1 MNINFEQEF
10 INPINA
16 NVSDK
21 YLDEYLQTSRYN
33 LLLFNNLNNDLYV
46 LQNNHIVN
54 KNKHFFHFID
64 NVKKETLQYQ
74 LKQLI
79 LKQRKLYQHFI
90 HYYSTIQSTAHSTAH
105 INTQSTTQSTTIV
118 NYNTQKSIRASN
130 LKSKENTRELKIQ
143 QNLLHSNSII
153 HKINAILT
161 ENTVTTESYNTGTTV
176 NIESSQLNYNYTN
189 DLKIDLYNLYNIES
203 KVNEPSIKNL
213 SLSRRSV
220 DNRSIES
227 KRSVFTI
234 SSRKSTDSNKSSDS
248 NTSKKSY
255 KINRPEKQE
264 SQTDQKKMKF
274 TKFFIKK

>member
-16 NVSDK
+16 NASDK

-46 LQNNHIVN
+46 LQNNHIIN

-64 NVKKETLQYQ
+64 NVKKEALQYQ

-90 HYYSTIQSTAHSTAH
+90 HYYSTTHGTV
-105 INTQSTTQSTTIV
+105 QSTTGNS
-118 NYNTQKSIRASN
+118 NTQKSIRASN

-153 HKINAILT
+153 HKINTILT
-161 ENTVTTESYNTGTTV
+161 ENTDS
-176 NIESSQLNYNYTN
+176 ESSQLNYNDNYTN
-189 DLKIDLYNLYNIES
+189 DIDLKTDIKTQYNTEN
-203 KVNEPSIKNL
+203 KVKEPSIKNV
-213 SLSRRSV
+213 SLSRMSVDNRSI

-255 KINRPEKQE
+255 KINRPDKQE

>member
-1 MNINFEQEF
+1 MNINFEEEF

-16 NVSDK
+16 NVTDK

-74 LKQLI
+74 LKQLV
-79 LKQRKLYQHFI
+79 LKQRKLYQQFI
-90 HYYSTIQSTAHSTAH
+90 HYHSTIQSTTGNS
-105 INTQSTTQSTTIV
+105 
-118 NYNTQKSIRASN
+118 NTQKSTRASN

-153 HKINAILT
+153 HKINTILT
-161 ENTVTTESYNTGTTV
+161 ENTDS
-176 NIESSQLNYNYTN
+176 ESSQLNYNDNYTN
-189 DLKIDLYNLYNIES
+189 DIDLKIDTKTQYNTEN
-203 KVNEPSIKNL
+203 KVKEPSIKNL
-213 SLSRRSV
+213 SLSRMSV

-255 KINRPEKQE
+255 KINRPDKPE

>member
-74 LKQLI
+74 LKQLV
-79 LKQRKLYQHFI
+79 LKQRKLYQQFI
-90 HYYSTIQSTAHSTAH
+90 HYYSTIQST
-105 INTQSTTQSTTIV
+105 IQSTTGNTIHSTTV
-118 NYNTQKSIRASN
+118 GNTNTQKSTRASN

-143 QNLLHSNSII
+143 QNLLHYNSII
-153 HKINAILT
+153 HKINTILT
-161 ENTVTTESYNTGTTV
+161 ENTDS
-176 NIESSQLNYNYTN
+176 ESSQLNYNDNYTN
-189 DLKIDLYNLYNIES
+189 DIDLKIDTKTQYNTEN
-203 KVNEPSIKNL
+203 KVKEPSIKNL
-213 SLSRRSV
+213 SLSRMSV

-255 KINRPEKQE
+255 KINRPDKQE
-264 SQTDQKKMKF
+264 SQADQKKMKF